1 MFCEKCNK
9 EVDNNVSF
17 CSFCGNNLVN
27 QIKPSNIEFTK
38 GQKITIISLLTII
51 IALLSFFAF
60 SPSNSYVN
68 SRTVMIYVVG
78 SNLET
83 DNGIV
88 SADLAAIDPNSIDL
102 KNTNI
107 LLYTGGTEKW
117 HNFVSN
123 EDNGLYILKSSGF
136 VKLESYEQLNLGDSK
151 TLSDFLN
158 YGYENYKTEKYDLI
172 LYNHGGAIDG
182 AIYDDLSNDNL
193 SLEDM
198 EQALKDSHF
207 NNDNKLETILFRT
220 CLNGTIE
227 LANVFD
233 EYADYLIGSEEVS
246 YGSSHTDVLSFL
258 NNVDV
263 KDDGREYGIKFV
275 ETYNEQM
282 SILNPFDQIIQ
293 TYSVIDLSNIDK
305 LNQQLDEYISSID
318 LQKNYNKISKIR
330 ASVYQYG
337 TTETAYDMIDLYEF
351 VNQTKDIATKD
362 NSKLL
367 KTIKD
372 TVVYNKTNESDSHGI
387 SIYFPYNGMQSIK
400 NKFMNVYENLNYS
413 EEYKNFIK
421 KFNTMQKTPSEF
433 KFDISKN
440 KTELKDD
447 NNEISLQLSQEQ
459 IDNYASATFTLF
471 ERDKEHPDYYKP
483 IFNTDKVMLDN
494 DGLLNANFKNMLV
507 KVESDDKYE
516 YMYTSYRNNTKT
528 RTTTGIVYDNDLD
541 ILDDKF
547 SRVVYLYFTD
557 NEKGQPVFS
566 TAKLV
571 SDNERIDGIILDL
584 KEYEEVELYQFT
596 YRILDDKGNVMDSN
610 EWESAPTVYGVGE
623 ELSKINMKYSS
634 LDDISDYYGLFIIT
648 DVNGNKIN
656 SKLIKVGE

>member
-1 MFCEKCNK
+1 
-9 EVDNNVSF
+9 
-17 CSFCGNNLVN
+17 
-27 QIKPSNIEFTK
+27 
-38 GQKITIISLLTII
+38 
-51 IALLSFFAF
+51 
-60 SPSNSYVN
+60 
-68 SRTVMIYVVG
+68 
-78 SNLET
+78 
-83 DNGIV
+83 
-88 SADLAAIDPNSIDL
+88 
-102 KNTNI
+102 
-107 LLYTGGTEKW
+107 
-117 HNFVSN
+117 
-123 EDNGLYILKSSGF
+123 
-136 VKLESYEQLNLGDSK
+136 
-151 TLSDFLN
+151 
-158 YGYENYKTEKYDLI
+158 
-172 LYNHGGAIDG
+172 
-182 AIYDDLSNDNL
+182 
-193 SLEDM
+193 
-198 EQALKDSHF
+198 
-207 NNDNKLETILFRT
+207 
-220 CLNGTIE
+220 
-227 LANVFD
+227 
-233 EYADYLIGSEEVS
+233 
-246 YGSSHTDVLSFL
+246 
-258 NNVDV
+258 
-263 KDDGREYGIKFV
+263 
-275 ETYNEQM
+275 
-282 SILNPFDQIIQ
+282 
-293 TYSVIDLSNIDK
+293 
-305 LNQQLDEYISSID
+305 
-318 LQKNYNKISKIR
+318 
-330 ASVYQYG
+330 
-337 TTETAYDMIDLYEF
+337 
-351 VNQTKDIATKD
+351 
-362 NSKLL
+362 
-367 KTIKD
+367 
-372 TVVYNKTNESDSHGI
+372 
-387 SIYFPYNGMQSIK
+387 
-400 NKFMNVYENLNYS
+400 MNVYENLNYS